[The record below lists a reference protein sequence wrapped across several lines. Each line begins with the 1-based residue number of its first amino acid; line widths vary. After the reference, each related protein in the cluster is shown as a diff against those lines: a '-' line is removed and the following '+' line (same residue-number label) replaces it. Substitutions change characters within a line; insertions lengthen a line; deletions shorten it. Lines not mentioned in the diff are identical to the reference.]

1 MKFEDIP
8 APSFS
13 LRVKPKNPQ
22 AALPEE
28 DVLSVELTRIRE
40 EFKVYTQEK
49 SYTVT
54 PTNPADV
61 NQLSSIL
68 SSGRTFLA
76 KLSNP
81 APNGTDGSAEL
92 NFALFYDDRLEMGNI
107 DIGIDEK
114 VLSSPALKNL
124 ESDKD
129 NRYSTRSGR
138 DPIEKAAIALFDNC
152 SLKHGNKHYFFILA
166 GNAAKED
173 LEGNASSLDDSIK
186 ENNSDVAA
194 KPEINDVEE
203 QFDSN
208 YDEINYD
215 EIDNKS
221 KEKSVDNNRNF
232 AILGSEI
239 RFALSEKEKGNG
251 ETVFLASRITR
262 LNSNYKD
269 PALRLACGNLRFTD
283 WTKAGERAL
292 LAKSQLDVLTKS
304 ENSYLSKWDEFGIIE
319 GELFFEKVRKLGCV
333 SFTVKKE
340 NKEEEK
346 KKEQKKGPTVVIKCN
361 NLNREQKDI
370 LKNEKRF
377 DFVDIEHVP
386 VFLENPDMT
395 FSEYINNFAPKDIN
409 EQILTG
415 EDNDNK
421 NNQSEN
427 DKSISLTKD
436 EFDYNT
442 SELILNAE
450 SAPSEKYFLI
460 YPIAGD
466 MAQIKRRL
474 EARNNIQNGRS
485 ANPNLGL
492 LIEDAKRIPPT
503 QRPPKIPAMSDFV
516 KQKVFP
522 HEPTMMQLKAVDVA
536 LNTPDIALIQG
547 PPGTGK
553 TTVIAAIIERLNQL
567 ADKRAKISGRVLL
580 TGFQHDAVENM
591 IGRLK
596 LNGLPVPKFG
606 QRPGEDLNEGLSI
619 FEQELQDWLQK
630 TTDNLRKE
638 NPQISASLE
647 ENNLRNL
654 CVQYIKAPT
663 LELAMNVLTKALE
676 QPAGT
681 LSVSLRMRLQ
691 NELVNVKR
699 ELDGNQT
706 DHSYLPFIRALRTT
720 EKSFADD
727 GSLRAADV
735 LYTLGDDL
743 DETDKDLLERASKWY
758 KKETPPFINELKEL
772 KRKLMILYTPAPAF
786 RIEKPRDAVLDLIK
800 ETIIAI
806 RHNGLKIKD
815 KKTAALAELLL
826 EMENNPEGMLESIK
840 DYCFAFAATCQQSVN
855 KKMQK
860 MKGIMSDSASQS
872 SERLEYD
879 FVIVDEAARVS
890 PMDLMISMAQGRRI
904 ILVGDHRQLPQLIDD
919 DVVERM
925 LEESDKNPE
934 SQNGSTFSKDIEN
947 EWLKK
952 SMFEYLFTE
961 RLPALEKMDGIQ
973 RRVTLDAQYR
983 MHPTLGAFISHNFYE
998 RYNPEEKFKSGLSE
1012 SYFKHNLPGT
1022 DGKCA
1027 IWINVPFRKNSGEMS
1042 RDDTSWIRS
1051 AEADVICKKLNEW
1064 IEFDNSRPDEP
1075 KLKFG
1080 VISFYKGQTEL
1091 IKKRMAE
1098 KFSKYIENGHL
1109 RIGTVDAF
1117 QGMEFDVV
1125 FLSLVRT
1132 MDIKH
1137 LKPGQN
1143 PFGFLQVYNR
1153 LNVSMSRQ
1161 KRLLVVVGDAP
1172 LFATNAAKDIVPGLY
1187 EFQKLCREKGRML

>member
-22 AALPEE
+22 AALPAE

-40 EFKVYTQEK
+40 EFKIYTQEK
-49 SYTVT
+49 SFTVT

-61 NQLSSIL
+61 NQLASIL

-81 APNGTDGSAEL
+81 APDGTDGSAEL
-92 NFALFYDDRLEMGNI
+92 TFALFYDERLEMGNV

-114 VLSSPALKNL
+114 ALSSTALNP
-124 ESDKD
+124 SGKD
-129 NRYSTRSGR
+129 NSVTT
-138 DPIEKAAIALFDNC
+138 EQAAKTLFFNS
-152 SLKHGNKHYFFILA
+152 SLKHCNKNYFFILA

-173 LEGNASSLDDSIK
+173 LEGNASSSDDSIK
-186 ENNSDVAA
+186 ENNSDEAA
-194 KPEINDVEE
+194 KPEINDDEE

-208 YDEINYD
+208 YDEIDYD

-232 AILGSEI
+232 AIVGSEI

-262 LNSNYKD
+262 LKSNYKD

-304 ENSYLSKWDEFGIIE
+304 KNSYLSRWDKFGIVE

-333 SFTVKKE
+333 SFTVKPE
-340 NKEEEK
+340 NKDGTINIECK
-346 KKEQKKGPTVVIKCN
+346 NLNHEQK
-361 NLNREQKDI
+361 EI
-370 LKNEKRF
+370 LKNEDRF

-386 VFLENPDMT
+386 AFLEDQDMT
-395 FSEYINNFAPKDIN
+395 FSEYINGFAPKEIN
-409 EQILTG
+409 ELFLTE

-421 NNQSEN
+421 NDNKKNQSEN
-427 DKSISLTKD
+427 DKTISLTKVD
-436 EFDYNT
+436 FNYNT
-442 SELILNAE
+442 GELRLNAE
-450 SAPSEKYFLI
+450 SAPSGQYVLI

-466 MAQIKRRL
+466 LAQIKRRL
-474 EARNNIQNGRS
+474 DARHNIQNGRS

-567 ADKRAKISGRVLL
+567 ADKRSKISGRVLL

-606 QRPGEDLNEGLSI
+606 QRPGKDLNEGLSI
-619 FEQELQDWLQK
+619 FEQELQDWLQE
-630 TTDNLRKE
+630 TTDKLREK
-638 NPQISASLE
+638 NPQISATLE
-647 ENNLRNL
+647 EINLNNL

-663 LELAMNVLTKALE
+663 LEWAKNILTKALE
-676 QPAGT
+676 LPAVT
-681 LSVSLRMRLQ
+681 LSESLRKRLQ

-699 ELDGNQT
+699 ELENNQT
-706 DHSYLPFIRALRTT
+706 DNTYLPYIRALRTT

-735 LYTLGDDL
+735 LYTLGGDL
-743 DETDKDLLERASKWY
+743 DETDKELLERASKWY
-758 KKETPPFINELKEL
+758 KNETPPFINELKEL
-772 KRKLMILYTPAPAF
+772 KRKLMILYTPAPVF
-786 RIEKPRDAVLDLIK
+786 RIEKPRDAILDLIK
-800 ETIIAI
+800 ETVIAI
-806 RHNGLKIKD
+806 RHNGLKIRD

-860 MKGIMSDSASQS
+860 MKGISLDSVSPS
-872 SERLEYD
+872 SEKLEYD

-890 PMDLMISMAQGRRI
+890 PLDLMISMAQGRRI

-919 DVVERM
+919 DVVRK
-925 LEESDKNPE
+925 LEESDKNLE
-934 SQNGSTFSKDIEN
+934 SQDESAALRETEKY
-947 EWLKK
+947 WLEQ

-961 RLPALEKMDGIQ
+961 RLPVLEKMDHIQ

-983 MHPTLGAFISHNFYE
+983 MHPTLGNFISHNFYE

-1012 SYFKHNLPGT
+1012 SHFKHNLPGT

-1027 IWINVPFRKNSGEMS
+1027 VWINVPFRKNTGEMS
-1042 RDDTSWIRS
+1042 REETSWIRS
-1051 AEADVICKKLNEW
+1051 AEADVICNKLHEW
-1064 IEFDNSRPDEP
+1064 IEYDNSRTDDP
-1075 KLKFG
+1075 KKRLSFG

-1132 MDIKH
+1132 MDIKN